1 VVSHSERLTRK
12 RRIARARHRHR
23 ILPLMS
29 IALAPHGYAAID
41 TATGKLHEFAELAD
55 KLRWR
60 WIEVIPDE
68 LRQMPPHQYVD
79 GHKLRP
85 EEVPVARMLEFV
97 IAYHPESYLAYFRGY
112 QQHNRYLEIGD
123 GWRYWRASFGT
134 SCPHRQR
141 LDACEPPWRLDE
153 GARPIPPE
161 EWGAEPSW
169 PQGSGYGEWKKERGE
184 WAFHPEDPPPP
195 LPPRPQLPRG
205 ICSVC
210 GRSVVLKKNGELREH
225 RAPHPGLPPCPGR
238 KSP

>member
-1 VVSHSERLTRK
+1 
-12 RRIARARHRHR
+12 
-23 ILPLMS
+23 MS